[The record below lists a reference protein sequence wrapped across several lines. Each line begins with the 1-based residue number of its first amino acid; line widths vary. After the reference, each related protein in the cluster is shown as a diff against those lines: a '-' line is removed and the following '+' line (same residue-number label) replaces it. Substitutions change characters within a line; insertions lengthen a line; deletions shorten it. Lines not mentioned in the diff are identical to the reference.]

1 MSQVPSESVS
11 EPASGHA
18 GAVAAPAHTSSNT
31 AAALFA
37 PRTRTTFDLFVA
49 AYAVVL
55 ILSNIGAT
63 KGIEIG
69 PIVTDGGFFLFP
81 IAYVLGDVVSE
92 VWGFRA
98 ARRAIITSF
107 AAALFASICFWIIIA
122 LPSASFY
129 EGQEAFVQVLGPV
142 PLIVAG
148 SLLGFLVGQLLNA
161 WVLVKVK
168 EKTREKHLWARLIS
182 STLVGQFVDTLIFCA
197 VAAPIIGIQTFGQFL
212 NYVIVGYV
220 WKCLVEVLVIPVTYA
235 VVARLK
241 KTEPYWD
248 GERPEVTA

>member
-31 AAALFA
+31 AAARFA
-37 PRTRTTFDLFVA
+37 PRTRTAFDLFVA

-241 KTEPYWD
+241 RTEPYWD